1 MQSFRTEFEN
11 PVVEQDIIDLER
23 KIREFRE
30 GKIHDEKFRSLRLAR
45 GVYGQRQPGVQMVRI
60 KLPFGKVTFKQLLKI
75 ADISDEYASG
85 NLHLT
90 TRQDIQI
97 HYVSLERTPELW
109 AKLEQDD
116 VTLREACGNTV
127 RNVTS
132 SPTSGIDPREP
143 FDVSPYAHAM
153 FGYFLRNPIC
163 QEMGRKFKISFSA
176 NNEDTAFS
184 FIHDIG
190 LIPKVKIEN
199 GVEIRGFKVMLG
211 GGLGAQPVLAHIVHE
226 FLHEDQLIPYTE
238 AVIRVFDR
246 YGERNNRNKARMKF
260 LIQKIGI
267 DEVLRLVAEER
278 IAIKSKSFKIDREA
292 VQQPT
297 PPAAVKLASVEPS
310 NATYYKHWLATN
322 VFEQKQKGFF
332 GIYIKVPVGDIKTDV
347 ARKLVDAVKP
357 YVADEI
363 RITQNQSLLLKY
375 ASTEALPHLFNALA
389 ALGLAAPGF
398 DSVADVTTCPGT
410 DTCNLGIS
418 NSMTLA
424 TVLENVI
431 YSEYEDLIYNR
442 DIKIK
447 ISGCMNSC
455 GQHGLAHIG
464 FHGSSL
470 KADGK
475 VLPSV
480 QVLLGGGIV
489 GDGIGRAADK
499 VTKVPAKRATDVLR
513 TVLNDYQ
520 GNATDNELF
529 NDYYDRKGKDYF
541 YQLLKPLAD
550 LSNLKDEEFVD
561 WGHEET
567 FATAIGVGECAG
579 VVIDLVATLLFEA
592 EEKYGWAEKALEG
605 KAYADSIY
613 HSYTVFL
620 SAAKALLL
628 DKGVNASTHAGL
640 IREFDTNYVTTGEID
655 LNNSTFNDLILQINK
670 NEPTLQF
677 AEQYIK
683 QAESFLQLV
692 KTKREA
698 LVQQL

>member
-1 MQSFRTEFEN
+1 MQSFRTELEN
-11 PVVEQDIIDLER
+11 PVVEKDIIDLEK
-23 KIREFRE
+23 KIREFRD

-45 GVYGQRQPGVQMVRI
+45 GIYGQRQPGVQMVRI

-75 ADISDEYASG
+75 ADISDEYASH

-97 HYVSLERTPELW
+97 HYVSLDRTPELW
-109 AKLEQDD
+109 AKLERDD

-132 SPTSGIDPREP
+132 SPTSGIDPQEP
-143 FDVSPYAHAM
+143 FDVSPYAHAT
-153 FGYFLRNPIC
+153 FSYLLRNPIC

-176 NNEDTAFS
+176 TEADTAFS
-184 FIHDIG
+184 FIHDLG
-190 LIPKVKIEN
+190 FIPKVRIEN
-199 GVEIRGFKVMLG
+199 GEEIRGFKVMLG
-211 GGLGAQPVLAHIVHE
+211 GGLGAQPALAPVVYE
-226 FLHEDQLIPYTE
+226 FLPEDQLIPYTE
-238 AVIRVFDR
+238 SVIRVFDR
-246 YGERNNRNKARMKF
+246 YGERNNRNKARLKF
-260 LIQKIGI
+260 LIQKLGL

-278 IAIKSKSFKIDREA
+278 VANKSKSFIVDRNA
-292 VQQPT
+292 VPQPQAPVNT
-297 PPAAVKLASVEPS
+297 GITAVEPN
-310 NATYYKHWLATN
+310 NALRYKHWRATN
-322 VFEQKQKGFF
+322 VFEQKQKGYF
-332 GIYIKVPVGDIKTDV
+332 GVYIKVEVGDIPTDQ
-347 ARKLVDAVKP
+347 ARKLVAAISP

-363 RITQNQSLLLKY
+363 RVTQNQGLLLKY
-375 ASTEALPHLFNALA
+375 ATEEALPHLFNGLSE
-389 ALGLAAPGF
+389 LGLAAPGF

-418 NSMTLA
+418 NSMTLSK
-424 TVLENVI
+424 VLEDVI

-470 KADGK
+470 KAQGK

-513 TVLNDYQ
+513 AVLNDYQ
-520 GNATDNELF
+520 ANATDNELF
-529 NDYYDRKGKDYF
+529 NDYYDRKTKDYF
-541 YQLLKPLAD
+541 YHLLKPLAD
-550 LSNLKDEEFVD
+550 LTTLKDDEFVD

-592 EEKYGWAEKALEG
+592 EEKFSWAQQSFAG
-605 KAYADSIY
+605 AAYADAIY
-613 HSYTVFL
+613 HAYATLVSG
-620 SAAKALLL
+620 AKALLL
-628 DKGVNASTHAGL
+628 DKG
-640 IREFDTNYVTTGEID
+640 I
-655 LNNSTFNDLILQINK
+655 NNSTQAGIIKDFDANYVATGEVDLNGSTFTDLVLQINK
-670 NEPTLQF
+670 NEPSQQF
-677 AEQYIK
+677 AQQYLSE
-683 QAESFLQLV
+683 AENFIQTV
-692 KTKREA
+692 KAKRES
-698 LVQQL
+698 LVQL